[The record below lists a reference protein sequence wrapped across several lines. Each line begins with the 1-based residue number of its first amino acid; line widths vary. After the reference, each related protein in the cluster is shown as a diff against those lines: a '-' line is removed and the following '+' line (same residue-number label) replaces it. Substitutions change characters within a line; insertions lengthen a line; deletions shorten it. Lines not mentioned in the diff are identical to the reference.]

1 MRMLKASGATQD
13 AIRHANRWNC
23 DVCAARRAPK
33 HPQAA
38 TPAVR
43 PYGFNKVLHID
54 LKYLYD
60 VRKKKY
66 ACLSILDLG
75 TVKHQATM
83 IKTRR
88 SDYVATKFLKHWIML
103 FGVPEKVVHDQG
115 GEFEQSF
122 ALLMEQFSIPTEVT
136 AAHAGWQLSAG
147 ERHGGILGVMVQAVV
162 DEHQVEGYRGMRLAL
177 AAATAAK
184 NATISREG
192 FTPDQRVFG
201 KECVWPSLT
210 DEDEKMGFAEGLST
224 ESEVARAHRMRTSA
238 RISLLRQDVREK
250 LRRAILR
257 KPAAAVV
264 EYVPGAQIYFW
275 TPMRDKARYRTG
287 GEWRGPATV
296 LVKEKS
302 KRYFCSWRGRLL
314 LLAPENMRMA
324 TREEMSMSETVKD
337 EVADLGDMLR
347 DPTKSNVFQD
357 LRGPPPPRRR
367 RVVRRRV
374 VQPREEPAGEDKE
387 KRARE
392 VEEEA
397 PERKRAKLMMKG
409 TKTVRKILQDRVQ
422 RMIQMG
428 VVRRQQ
434 PRPRRMKALAA
445 PAPQPPAAPEQVASE
460 GERRLAIEDGEIPE
474 EVVDAILEPNQH
486 EEEWRQRLQEMTRD
500 ERRQLSLDDYPFPRK
515 RGPEDE
521 IESPDLKRRRIGES
535 LVAGIRD
542 VYYEQGGDPGRANE
556 WISRFELGLLRRLT
570 GLPVTAAR
578 LHNEPREKFQR
589 PPRRS
594 GKMVSRARTSI
605 LIGPNGRDAYVVE
618 ETAQEVSRFP
628 ARRAPMEW
636 KGMTIFY
643 KEDEE
648 EKPTQSKV
656 YMEMKDGLYEVPMSQ
671 KEKEIF
677 EGLWLEDV
685 KDILMA
691 EVLVLKFRQNGKEL
705 DPKWFDESEKKA
717 FRDSDAKEWSSW
729 IENKVVRRVPR
740 SEEKDV
746 PRQHIFRAPLRM
758 VRTNKTGAL
767 LLPLVAKSRLVVP
780 GHRDPHLGQFRTD
793 SPTASLVAVRLTKAI
808 AVARKWNFHC
818 FDITTAFLSGE
829 ATQRN
834 IYVRGPPEGLP
845 AAAGEPKIEGGALF
859 QILKSAYGLTESPRL
874 WYMKAKK
881 DLEDTELKEIPA
893 SKSIFV
899 AAEAGKSW
907 AILALHVDDGLLVG
921 DDRDPRFRALKKKI
935 DGKFR
940 IKEWKTL
947 PFTYLGVRMR
957 SENGGVYD
965 DMSEYI
971 KEIKVPEVTIGDPAA
986 PLTAH
991 QLTCFRQLVMRLR
1004 WPAQLS
1010 MPHMLYEV
1018 SALAQKV
1025 SRATGADFKEAVKLH
1040 RKFVSEAEVG
1050 RAALYYPQ
1058 QDGDFYLTSFFDASL
1073 GKEED
1078 SKSQLGVVHF
1088 LTTTG
1093 AKVGPCRASA
1103 VEFSTTKSSRVLRS
1117 SMAAES
1123 CAMTI
1128 AVDRHLYARLLTDV
1142 LQYGVSPLKEDWRE
1156 GLRTGGGCVTDAKS
1170 LYDHLQTTGQ
1180 VPTERQTMLDLL
1192 VCKDMLEQGHF
1203 DLWWVPTHRQ
1213 HADGLTKKM
1222 HNVLW
1227 EQFHATAHISLKETA
1242 EEAALEDHRRG
1253 LRQAQRQRRKTKF
1266 QDRQSR

>member
-1 MRMLKASGATQD
+1 
-13 AIRHANRWNC
+13 
-23 DVCAARRAPK
+23 
-33 HPQAA
+33 
-38 TPAVR
+38 
-43 PYGFNKVLHID
+43 
-54 LKYLYD
+54 
-60 VRKKKY
+60 
-66 ACLSILDLG
+66 
-75 TVKHQATM
+75 
-83 IKTRR
+83 
-88 SDYVATKFLKHWIML
+88 
-103 FGVPEKVVHDQG
+103 
-115 GEFEQSF
+115 
-122 ALLMEQFSIPTEVT
+122 
-136 AAHAGWQLSAG
+136 
-147 ERHGGILGVMVQAVV
+147 
-162 DEHQVEGYRGMRLAL
+162 
-177 AAATAAK
+177 
-184 NATISREG
+184 
-192 FTPDQRVFG
+192 
-201 KECVWPSLT
+201 
-210 DEDEKMGFAEGLST
+210 
-224 ESEVARAHRMRTSA
+224 
-238 RISLLRQDVREK
+238 
-250 LRRAILR
+250 
-257 KPAAAVV
+257 
-264 EYVPGAQIYFW
+264 
-275 TPMRDKARYRTG
+275 
-287 GEWRGPATV
+287 
-296 LVKEKS
+296 
-302 KRYFCSWRGRLL
+302 
-314 LLAPENMRMA
+314 
-324 TREEMSMSETVKD
+324 
-337 EVADLGDMLR
+337 
-347 DPTKSNVFQD
+347 
-357 LRGPPPPRRR
+357 
-367 RVVRRRV
+367 
-374 VQPREEPAGEDKE
+374 
-387 KRARE
+387 
-392 VEEEA
+392 
-397 PERKRAKLMMKG
+397 
-409 TKTVRKILQDRVQ
+409 
-422 RMIQMG
+422 
-428 VVRRQQ
+428 
-434 PRPRRMKALAA
+434 
-445 PAPQPPAAPEQVASE
+445 
-460 GERRLAIEDGEIPE
+460 
-474 EVVDAILEPNQH
+474 
-486 EEEWRQRLQEMTRD
+486 
-500 ERRQLSLDDYPFPRK
+500 
-515 RGPEDE
+515 
-521 IESPDLKRRRIGES
+521 
-535 LVAGIRD
+535 
-542 VYYEQGGDPGRANE
+542 
-556 WISRFELGLLRRLT
+556 
-570 GLPVTAAR
+570 
-578 LHNEPREKFQR
+578 
-589 PPRRS
+589 
-594 GKMVSRARTSI
+594 
-605 LIGPNGRDAYVVE
+605 
-618 ETAQEVSRFP
+618 
-628 ARRAPMEW
+628 
-636 KGMTIFY
+636 
-643 KEDEE
+643 
-648 EKPTQSKV
+648 
-656 YMEMKDGLYEVPMSQ
+656 
-671 KEKEIF
+671 
-677 EGLWLEDV
+677 
-685 KDILMA
+685 
-691 EVLVLKFRQNGKEL
+691 
-705 DPKWFDESEKKA
+705 
-717 FRDSDAKEWSSW
+717 
-729 IENKVVRRVPR
+729 
-740 SEEKDV
+740 
-746 PRQHIFRAPLRM
+746 M

-818 FDITTAFLSGE
+818 FDITTAFLPGE

-947 PFTYLGVRMR
+947 PFTYLGVKMR

-1040 RKFVSEAEVG
+1040 RKFVNEAEVG
-1050 RAALYYPQ
+1050 RAALYYPP
-1058 QDGDFYLTSFFDASL
+1058 QDGSFYLTSFFDASL

-1078 SKSQLGVVHF
+1078 CKSQLGVLHF

-1093 AKVGPCRASA
+1093 AKAGPCRASA

-1266 QDRQSR
+1266 QDRQSRWLLAEPEGTEDQQNAGSNSKSNTTSLYTQHFLLGMWRTSLGGSWWSHELLELECMHVPTLAWTKPQRVKQLHQRQQPFRKPLGFCYLALRTSRLFSVFFPWFSGRWECFFLNAESSFSGGCGFGLRLRQGLPLSVSSLWCCVGFGNRAAGWTAGKKRRGGEKPGTVEGWVCSFASVQLRAWI